1 MADSICTR
9 GKPHV
14 LRQDLGAVPA
24 ATLAGCGAI
33 GLWAFLALLSRAASE
48 VPPLQLT
55 AISFAISAGLGVAWL
70 AGRGQLVELRQPPL
84 VWLHGVGGLF
94 GFHALYFAS
103 LARAPAATANLI
115 NYTWPL
121 LLVLLSAVTLGLR
134 LTWRHLLGTTLALL
148 GCAALL
154 GGNAAFPA
162 GAIVGYGLA
171 AASAVVWAL
180 YSVLARRFAGVPS
193 GAVAGF
199 CGATALLAAALH
211 GVTGVWVMPGP
222 IAWLAMLGMGMG
234 PVGIAFA
241 LWDVGMK
248 RGDPRLLGTLA
259 FATPV
264 LSTLLL
270 TAAGLAPFTGTTVVA
285 SVLVAAGGY
294 VATRGR

>member
-1 MADSICTR
+1 
-9 GKPHV
+9 
-14 LRQDLGAVPA
+14 LGAVPA

-70 AGRGQLVELRQPPL
+70 AGRGHLDELRQPPL

-94 GFHALYFAS
+94 GFHALYFVS

-121 LLVLLSAVTLGLR
+121 LLLVLLSALMLGLP
-134 LTWRHLLGTTLALL
+134 LTWRHLAGTALALL

-154 GGNAAFPA
+154 GGGAAFPA
-162 GAIVGYGLA
+162 GAMVGYGLA
-171 AASAVVWAL
+171 AASALVWAL
-180 YSVLARRFAGVPS
+180 YSVLARRFANVPP

-199 CGATALLAAALH
+199 CGATAALAAALQ
-211 GVTGVWVMPGP
+211 GLTGTWIAPGP
-222 IAWLAMLGMGMG
+222 AAWMAMIGMGVG
-234 PVGIAFA
+234 PVGVAFA

-270 TAAGLAPFTGTTVVA
+270 AAAGMAPFTGTTMLA
-285 SVLVAAGGY
+285 AALVAAGGY
-294 VATRGR
+294 VATRTGQNGFNSRSI

>member
-1 MADSICTR
+1 M
-9 GKPHV
+9 
-14 LRQDLGAVPA
+14 
-24 ATLAGCGAI
+24 
-33 GLWAFLALLSRAASE
+33 
-48 VPPLQLT
+48 
-55 AISFAISAGLGVAWL
+55 GVAWL
-70 AGRGQLVELRQPPL
+70 AGRGQLTELRQPLL

-103 LARAPAATANLI
+103 LAYAPAVTANLI

-121 LLVLLSAVTLGLR
+121 LLVLLSAVVLRLR
-134 LTWRHLLGTTLALL
+134 LTWRHVLGTALALL

-154 GGNAAFPA
+154 SGAAAFPP

-171 AASAVVWAL
+171 AASAVVWAA
-180 YSVLARRFAGVPS
+180 YSVLARRFAAVPS

-211 GVTGVWVMPGP
+211 TLTGAWVAPSP
-222 IAWLAMLGMGMG
+222 AAWLAMIAMGIG

-241 LWDVGMK
+241 LWDTGMK

-270 TAAGLAPFTGTTVVA
+270 TAAGLAPFTAVTVLA

-294 VATRGR
+294 VGARGAGIRTA

>member
-1 MADSICTR
+1 M
-9 GKPHV
+9 
-14 LRQDLGAVPA
+14 
-24 ATLAGCGAI
+24 AGCGAI

-55 AISFAISAGLGVAWL
+55 ATSFAVSASLGIAWL
-70 AGRGQLVELRQPPL
+70 AARRRLAELRQPPS

-121 LLVLLSAVTLGLR
+121 LLVLLSAAVLR
-134 LTWRHLLGTTLALL
+134 MRLNWRHLLGTSLALS

-154 GGNAAFPA
+154 SGRAAFPA
-162 GAIVGYGLA
+162 GAMAGYGLA

-199 CGATALLAAALH
+199 CGVTAALAAALH
-211 GVTGVWVMPGP
+211 GMTGTWVAPGP
-222 IAWLAMLGMGMG
+222 WAWGAMIAMGIG
-234 PVGIAFA
+234 PVGLAFA
-241 LWDVGMK
+241 LWDAGMK

-270 TAAGLAPFTGTTVVA
+270 AAAGLAPFTAVTVLA

-294 VATRGR
+294 IAARGTGTETLID

>member
-1 MADSICTR
+1 MRA
-9 GKPHV
+9 
-14 LRQDLGAVPA
+14 APA

-55 AISFAISAGLGVAWL
+55 ATSFGISAVLGIVWL
-70 AGRGQLVELRQPPL
+70 TRQGQLNVLRQPPL

-115 NYTWPL
+115 NYSWPL
-121 LLVLLSAVTLGLR
+121 LLVLLSAGALGLP
-134 LTWRHLLGTTLALL
+134 LTWRHLAGTMLALL
-148 GCAALL
+148 GCATLL
-154 GGNAAFPA
+154 SGNAAFPA
-162 GAIVGYGLA
+162 GATIGYALA
-171 AASAVVWAL
+171 AASALVWAS
-180 YSVLARRFAGVPS
+180 YSVLARRFGDVPP

-199 CGATALLAAALH
+199 CGGTAILAAALH
-211 GVTGVWVMPGP
+211 GATGIWVMPSLM
-222 IAWLAMLGMGMG
+222 AWLAMLAMGIG
-234 PVGIAFA
+234 PVGVAFA

-270 TAAGLAPFTGTTVVA
+270 IAAGQAPFTATTMAA
-285 SVLVAAGGY
+285 SVLVTAGGY
-294 VATRGR
+294 VAAQETKAALPVS

>member
-1 MADSICTR
+1 MSFGVSAI
-9 GKPHV
+9 
-14 LRQDLGAVPA
+14 LGI
-24 ATLAGCGAI
+24 T
-33 GLWAFLALLSRAASE
+33 
-48 VPPLQLT
+48 
-55 AISFAISAGLGVAWL
+55 WL
-70 AGRGQLVELRQPPL
+70 MGRGQLAELRQPPL

-103 LARAPAATANLI
+103 LAYAPAATANLI

-121 LLVLLSAVTLGLR
+121 LLVLLSAAVLRLR
-134 LTWRHLLGTTLALL
+134 LTWRHVLGTALALL

-154 GGNAAFPA
+154 SGAAAFPP
-162 GAIVGYGLA
+162 GAMVGYGLA
-171 AASAVVWAL
+171 AASAVVWAT
-180 YSVLARRFAGVPS
+180 YSVLARRFVGVPS

-199 CGATALLAAALH
+199 CGATAVLAAALH
-211 GVTGVWVMPGP
+211 GITGAWVAPSPAAWMAM
-222 IAWLAMLGMGMG
+222 IAMGIG
-234 PVGIAFA
+234 PVGVAFA

-270 TAAGLAPFTGTTVVA
+270 TAAGLAPFTAVTVLA

-294 VATRGR
+294 IAAQRSEIKKA